1 MVVKAVIDTNL
12 VARAFIL
19 TPVLI
24 KAGKIP
30 PLYKLIEAFYDDYF
44 TWVWSEDIL
53 SEYNRILLERL
64 PSILSNCVINT
75 EGYQVLETAIRLT
88 GLKVDLTVQSMVN
101 ARKTLLSP
109 GRKEKQKDPDDAHI
123 LATASEGQVMYI
135 TSDDD
140 DILSLGNSYEGISIV
155 KWSTFLKN
163 MGYK

>member
-1 MVVKAVIDTNL
+1 M
-12 VARAFIL
+12 
-19 TPVLI
+19 
-24 KAGKIP
+24 
-30 PLYKLIEAFYDDYF
+30 
-44 TWVWSEDIL
+44 
-53 SEYNRILLERL
+53 
-64 PSILSNCVINT
+64 SNCVINT